1 MEEGFQNLCK
11 NSTNDFDNCYN
22 DTITNETVQSASP
35 HNVEITHTIP
45 LDLQVKYY
53 CEGVILVPLAIAG
66 LFVKKYVKLWLTITV
81 LYK

>member
-22 DTITNETVQSASP
+22 DTITNKTVQP
-35 HNVEITHTIP
+35 TVELTPTLS

-66 LFVKKYVKLWLTITV
+66 LFGKKYIKL
-81 LYK
+81 